1 MITIGWKMKMKTF
14 KEMKTYKQIDDEY
27 SHYSLNRTICKCGH
41 SVLITSKDGKELC
54 THCNRYVFA
63 TPELEK
69 KYRKE
74 EFIKTLKR
82 SL

>member
-1 MITIGWKMKMKTF
+1 M
-14 KEMKTYKQIDDEY
+14 ELKTYKQIDEEY
-27 SHYSLNRTICKCGH
+27 SHYSLNRKICKCGH

-63 TPELEK
+63 TPEIEK

-74 EFIKTLKR
+74 EFKNTLKR
-82 SL
+82 YL

>member
-1 MITIGWKMKMKTF
+1 MKISEIEKYHQAVS
-14 KEMKTYKQIDDEY
+14 KYRKV
-27 SHYSLNRTICKCGH
+27 CKCGH

-54 THCNRYVFA
+54 THCHKYVFA
-63 TPELEK
+63 TPEAEK

-82 SL
+82 EL

>member
-1 MITIGWKMKMKTF
+1 MMTM
-14 KEMKTYKQIDDEY
+14 ELKTYKQIDEEY
-27 SHYSLNRTICKCGH
+27 SHYSLNRKICKCGH

-63 TPELEK
+63 TPEIEK

-74 EFIKTLKR
+74 EFKNTLKR
-82 SL
+82 YL